1 MYRVAIAAA
10 ALATLTAIGPAHADR
25 GPADADYDRS
35 IDAAAARIVAGK
47 MGELRGGFDYR
58 TRPKMTPA
66 AVDRQSTGAVP
77 RGWQAGLAP
86 AAELVVAVP
95 AAL

>member
-1 MYRVAIAAA
+1 MYRTAIAAA
-10 ALATLTAIGPAHADR
+10 ALATLAAIAPAHAER
-25 GPADADYDRS
+25 DAARAEYDRS

-58 TRPKMTPA
+58 TAPKMTP
-66 AVDRQSTGAVP
+66 AVDRQSTGSVP
-77 RGWQAGLAP
+77 LRWEAGLAP
-86 AAELVVAVP
+86 AAELVIVVP